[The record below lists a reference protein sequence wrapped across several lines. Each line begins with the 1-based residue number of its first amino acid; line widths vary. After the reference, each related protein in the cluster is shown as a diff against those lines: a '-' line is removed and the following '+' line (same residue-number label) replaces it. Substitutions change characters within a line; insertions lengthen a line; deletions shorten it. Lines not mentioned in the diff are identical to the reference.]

1 MCLFILKECESN
13 LTLIILFCFLKTRYE
28 QSSKNWTNFQLHI
41 FTETQKSD
49 LLSKFN
55 TLKNR
60 YANGDFV
67 RKGYPK
73 ASNFS
78 VIVSIL

>member
-1 MCLFILKECESN
+1 MIFYFK
-13 LTLIILFCFLKTRYE
+13 TQTRYE
-28 QSSKNWTNFQLHI
+28 QTSKNWTNFELHI
-41 FTETQKSD
+41 FTDTQKSD

-78 VIVSIL
+78 VIVST